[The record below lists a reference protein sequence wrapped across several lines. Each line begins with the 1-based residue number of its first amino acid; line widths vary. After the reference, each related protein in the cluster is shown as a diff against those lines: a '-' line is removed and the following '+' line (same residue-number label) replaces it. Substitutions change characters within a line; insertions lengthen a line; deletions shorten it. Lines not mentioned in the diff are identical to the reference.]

1 MTLYSP
7 RNAMI
12 RFFLSV
18 LLLPGLFVLIPHE
31 SIAQDA
37 EPFLSLGEK
46 RELYSNVLEESR
58 DIIVGL
64 PSGYESGDE
73 TYPVVYLLDG
83 PGHFHHTTGTARF
96 LARNGRMPGVI
107 VVAIPNT
114 DRTRDLTPPTQVDSL
129 GAFPTAGGADNFLEF
144 ISGELKP
151 YTEAVYRGELQ
162 NEAVFDSHR
171 ALLGWIACE
180 SRSCASTGSVQR
192 IRLNQ
197 P

>member
-7 RNAMI
+7 RDAMI

-18 LLLPGLFVLIPHE
+18 LLLPGLFVLIPRE
-31 SIAQDA
+31 SIAQDD
-37 EPFLSLGEK
+37 EPFLSLGER
-46 RELYSNVLEESR
+46 RELYSDVLDESR

-64 PSGYESGDE
+64 PAGYEGSDE
-73 TYPVVYLLDG
+73 TYSVVYVLDG

-96 LARNGRMPGVI
+96 LARNDRMPGVI

-151 YTEAVYRGELQ
+151 YIEENYRTRPYSILIGHSFGGLLVNHALVHRPE
-162 NEAVFDSHR
+162 VFNAYVSISPSLR
-171 ALLGWIACE
+171 
-180 SRSCASTGSVQR
+180 
-192 IRLNQ
+192 
-197 P
+197 